1 MQITWDNYAGQG
13 FGETP
18 KLRMGT
24 KKIIK
29 LD

>member
-1 MQITWDNYAGQG
+1 MQMTWDNYTGQG
-13 FGETP
+13 FGEMP
-18 KLRMGT
+18 KLKKGT